1 MASFTQNV
9 PLSNQFPSTS
19 QPPMLQDNQ
28 YLFAFGDRD
37 HEFTENSA
45 NAEDGTHKQ
54 VTLSNHATPGFAGAD
69 SVLYANLANG
79 ESNLFFNN
87 AGIDGQ
93 LTSFKTGVPT
103 NAANGCSCLPGG
115 LLIQWGIATGVWNN
129 VNTVTFPVAFS
140 APAYCVTASE
150 AFISAGIRQFV
161 QISTIAATTF
171 KPVLQT
177 STGSI
182 VTGALVIYWTA
193 IGPA

>member
-1 MASFTQNV
+1 MASYTQNT
-9 PLSNQFPSTS
+9 PLSTEFPATS
-19 QPPMLQDNQ
+19 QPLMLANNQ

-45 NAEDGTHKQ
+45 NGEDGTHKQ
-54 VTLSNHATPGFAGAD
+54 VTLSNHATPAFAGAD
-69 SVLYANLANG
+69 SVLYANTANG

-115 LLIQWGIATGVWNN
+115 LLIQWGVATGVWNN
-129 VNTVTFPVAFS
+129 SNTVTFPIAFS
-140 APAYCVTASE
+140 APAYCITANQQ
-150 AFISAGIRQFV
+150 FGGAGNIQFV

-177 STGSI
+177 SAGSI
-182 VTGALVIYWTA
+182 VGFSTTIYWTA